1 MAREANWEERSYW
14 KLGPNFGFEIRSPQM
29 GLNGADVY
37 TMYGVTD
44 DKDISVLGLG
54 NGSGLFKIY
63 NDRSIEI
70 IAGQNNSGGGV
81 DIVIAG
87 KNGDVTIT
95 AEKNGNVRIRAKNII
110 IDADENINLTAGR
123 NVNIKAGSRFVTQS
137 NQADCVAKTGNLA
150 PKGTSSGESIF
161 PAGSPAGD
169 DIVETTFNAG
179 GTNKFGAIG

>member
-1 MAREANWEERSYW
+1 MTREANWEQRSYW
-14 KLGPNFGFEIRSPQM
+14 KLGPNFGIDVKNPQL
-29 GLNGADVY
+29 GLGGPDVY

-44 DKDISVLGLG
+44 DKDINTLGLSNG
-54 NGSGLFKIY
+54 NGLFKIY

-95 AEKNGNVRIRAKNII
+95 AERNGNIRIRGKNII

-123 NVNIKAGSRFVTQS
+123 NVNIKAGSRFVVQS
-137 NQADCVAKTGNLA
+137 NQADCIAKTGSLT
-150 PKGTSSGESIF
+150 PQGTSTGERIF
-161 PAGSPAGD
+161 PQGSPAGD
-169 DIVETTFNAG
+169 DIVENTFYAG
-179 GTNKFGAIG
+179 DTSKYTG

>member
-1 MAREANWEERSYW
+1 MSREANWEERSYW
-14 KLGPNFGFEIRSPQM
+14 KLGPNFGIEIRNPQL
-29 GLNGADVY
+29 GLGGADVY

-44 DKDISVLGLG
+44 DKDINVLGLSNG
-54 NGSGLFKIY
+54 NGLFKIY

-95 AEKNGNVRIRAKNII
+95 AEKNGNVRIRGKNII

-123 NVNIKAGSRFVTQS
+123 NVNIKAGSRVVTQS
-137 NQADCVAKTGNLA
+137 NQADCIAKTGNLS
-150 PKGTSSGESIF
+150 PKGTSSGEKIF
-161 PAGSPAGD
+161 PPGSPAGD
-169 DIVETTFNAG
+169 DDVAEIFNAG
-179 GTNKFGAIG
+179 DTSKYTG